1 MHRTLL
7 SIALGALASGC
18 AHSVADASRA
28 DDACRALVAAQPC
41 DFAKSIADVMALGTE
56 AAVPLA
62 AALRAQPDAPGAEA
76 ALATLGRLGGSD
88 ARVLLTETVVD
99 RAPQAAAA
107 ALALGDCADA
117 GSAPPLLDAAS
128 DRLADPTLRAAA
140 CASLLRMGVRA
151 EVRGL
156 VRGILLAGTPHGREL
171 ERELGLPRRPRWAYE
186 RYLLQ
191 QALRDAAGEDFG
203 LDTDA
208 PWAALLACADRVD
221 VWLAR

>member
-1 MHRTLL
+1 MQRILL
-7 SIALGALASGC
+7 SIALGALAPGC
-18 AHSVADASRA
+18 AHSVADARRA
-28 DDACRALVAAQPC
+28 DDACRALVAAEPH
-41 DFAKSIADVMALGTE
+41 DFAKSIAAVLALGAQAST
-56 AAVPLA
+56 PLV
-62 AALRAQPDAPGAEA
+62 AALRSRPDAPGAEA
-76 ALATLGRLGGSD
+76 AFATLGRLGGAD
-88 ARVLLTETVVD
+88 ARALLTETVVE

-117 GSAPPLLDAAS
+117 QAAQPLLDAAS

-140 CASLLRMGVRA
+140 CASLLRMGLRA

-208 PWAALLACADRVD
+208 PWAKLLECADRVD
-221 VWLAR
+221 AWLAR